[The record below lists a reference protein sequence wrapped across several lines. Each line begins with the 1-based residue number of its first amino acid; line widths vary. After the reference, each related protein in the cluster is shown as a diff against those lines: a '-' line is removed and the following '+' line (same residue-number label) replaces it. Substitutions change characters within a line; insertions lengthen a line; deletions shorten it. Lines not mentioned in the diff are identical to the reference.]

1 MLSGQHAFEHNI
13 QEFVGIKTGGP
24 CTTTAPPTC
33 TVVSI
38 STLKWSLHSYHDY
51 YITLKVTNAV
61 GLSTTV
67 SSLPY
72 RHDPHLPTK
81 GVVFDILPSDIHT
94 RGFKVITP
102 LNLHAVTEIKT

>member
-13 QEFVGIKTGGP
+13 QEFIGIKTGGP

-51 YITLKVTNAV
+51 YITLKITNAI

-67 SSLPY
+67 SSLSY
-72 RHDPHLPTK
+72 KHDPHLPTE

-94 RGFKVITP
+94 RGYKVRTP
-102 LNLHAVTEIKT
+102 FYLNAVTVVII